1 MNLNSNKQNQQT
13 MNTLSRNNLNYPRND
28 FKFPKPGKDV
38 HDGTWATIVIRK
50 FVDIMLGIIDCKNE
64 KCRPIDI
71 FYWIITIIGT
81 LVSLFFHALSAQSL
95 AVPQH
100 LSWQAEVYSDYRIS
114 EAFLSD
120 SSKRVTADWNQL
132 QVEKLLQPPHES
144 GFITSPDGLTS
155 FGDRLLLAWLA
166 DSNLPA
172 FTDAQLSLPMS
183 ATERNSLV
191 TAIDT
196 VITLDPVTFEE
207 RVLIVRNSL
216 KPGQIHGM
224 RVRQQLYWDDST
236 NTLGYRALAFAP
248 LIYKR
253 SSASG
258 EDAYQPACWFAIAG
272 TESSPDAARLSADV
286 TFINQTLSRASSADL
301 SKINNLKGNFDKER
315 IHWLLRSSGYPL
327 LMNNLTQPQLL
338 SQADRDAILR
348 SVDTIVTFDP
358 KTFEEKVTIV
368 TNELKNEQISH
379 LQLAVRWFWHEE
391 KRALYYRPVG
401 WAPMVRT
408 DRDRQLKPL
417 FYVPFF

>member
-13 MNTLSRNNLNYPRND
+13 MKTLSHYKQND
-28 FKFPKPGKDV
+28 IKFPKPGKDV
-38 HDGTWATIVIRK
+38 YDDNWAVIVVRK
-50 FVDIMLGIIDCKNE
+50 FVDIILGIIDCKDE
-64 KCRPIDI
+64 KHPPIEI
-71 FYWIITIIGT
+71 FHRIITIIGA
-81 LVSLFFHALSAQSL
+81 LVSLFFNTLCAQSPT
-95 AVPQH
+95 VPQH

-120 SSKRVTADWNQL
+120 SNKLVTADWNQL

-144 GFITSPDGLTS
+144 GFITSPDGLTG
-155 FGDRLLLAWLA
+155 FGDRLLLAWLT
-166 DSNLPA
+166 DSDLPA

-196 VITLDPVTFEE
+196 ITTLDPVTFEE

-216 KPGQIHGM
+216 KPGQILGM

-236 NTLGYRALAFAP
+236 NALGYRALAFAP
-248 LIYKR
+248 LIHR
-253 SSASG
+253 PSFASG
-258 EDAYQPACWFAIAG
+258 EVACQPACWFAIEG
-272 TESSPDAARLSADV
+272 PEPDPDAARLSADV

-301 SKINNLKGNFDKER
+301 SKVDNHKGQFDKER

-327 LMNNLTQPQLL
+327 LMNNLLQPQLL
-338 SQADRDAILR
+338 SQADRDAIVR

-358 KTFEEKVTIV
+358 KTFEEKVMIV
-368 TNELKNEQISH
+368 TNELRSEQISH